1 MTLSWNPPA
10 DLIDRPGNV
19 SDGAKS
25 AFIVRVG
32 RDLQLAAFPVVD
44 DPTPWGPGPGDER
57 WHLQLFNMDG
67 DYLSTL
73 GIADNVAGAYA
84 LLPSAV
90 GAATLLYPN
99 HLISDGVTPAA

>member
-10 DLIDRPGNV
+10 DLIDRPRI

-25 AFIVRVG
+25 AFTVRVG
-32 RDLQLAAFPVVD
+32 RDLQIAAYLVRPD
-44 DPTPWGPGPGDER
+44 YGSPTGNQ
-57 WHLQLFNMDG
+57 WHLQLFNIDG

-73 GIADNVAGAYA
+73 GIATDVAGAYA

-99 HLISDGVTPAA
+99 HLISDGATPAA